1 MARTTR
7 QTAIFGV
14 EDWKRIYET
23 FREADFQSY
32 DFETLR
38 KSFIDYLRQYYPET
52 FNDYIES
59 SEFIA
64 LLDVIAFMGQAMA
77 FRNDL
82 NTRENYLDTAERRDS
97 VVRLANLVGY
107 TPKRNNAAQGYLKVF
122 SVQTTENVTD
132 LNGVNLSNL
141 TVNWND
147 PTNQNWQEQF
157 TAIVNAALVDSQRI
171 GRPGNRQNILNVT
184 TDEYTVN
191 LTQGFLPI
199 ISFNAT
205 VDNVNMP
212 FEVVSATSVGKDF
225 VYEQPPRPDGGFN
238 LLFRNDRL
246 GFGSPNTGYFFYFK
260 QGVLQTQDFNLD
272 ESVTNRTVPIN
283 IEGINNED
291 HWVFQINN
299 GELEQ
304 WNGVDNVLAGAVEQ
318 LDPDQRKIYSVTSR
332 SNDQITLVFG
342 DGVFSAIP
350 VGLFRCFAR
359 ASNGLRYTIS
369 PDDMQSVSV
378 PISYISRFGQLET
391 ITFTCGITQP
401 VTNAQPRETLDE
413 IKQRAPARY
422 YTQNRM
428 VNGED
433 YNNFPFTKYNSIIKS
448 KAVNRS
454 SIGTSRY
461 LDLVDVTAKYS
472 STNSFASDGALWKED
487 GSVTFSFPWLS
498 RTDIEDVITNR
509 IEPILIT
516 PPFVQFYY
524 NEDNFSRPS
533 LTSLNLTWNQS
544 TAAVN
549 NTTGFFRN
557 SSGVPVP
564 VGSFSSSNT
573 KYIVVGSLIKFVP
586 PGPDK
591 FFDANNR
598 IASGVPSQPG
608 EKTELWVSPVSII
621 SDGTAGGQGNLRNGT
636 GPVALNSFVPT
647 GAVPVQVIPIL
658 VSNLPSSI
666 RNSIINEITL
676 NRTFGL
682 DYDNLTTTWQLVQDP
697 VANSEYGSAS
707 NAGNTKWVILFT
719 PDGEKYTVTIRG
731 LNYNFGSVLETRFF
745 FETGQKIFDSRT
757 GRTVSDFIK
766 VLRTNSK
773 PNSAEPL
780 DTDYELK
787 ILGQPAESDGFVNDY
802 QVLVGFQDSDADG
815 IADDPDF
822 FNSIVDLSKPLNE
835 KLVFFQRVIDFD
847 NLQRLLLAEPNKVN
861 SEFPHVDD
869 IEQVKTE
876 FFPGQIFYAFVEGK
890 FYELFKD
897 STDQLVLIDQ
907 TNNWV
912 AKIGRQSLYFQYRHN
927 APLTARIDPGTTNI
941 IDLYVVTQEYYT
953 AYLDW
958 IRDTTN
964 TVPAPAVPTVDQLST
979 DYQALN
985 DFKMISDNI
994 IVDSVRFKPLFGAK
1008 APLELQATIKV
1019 IRASGSTA
1027 SDSEIKNRV
1036 INNVNEY
1043 FTIDKWDFGS
1053 TFFFSELAAFIHQ
1066 RMGGIVSSVVL
1077 VPTNPNKR
1085 FGDLYEVRCAP
1096 NEIFVSAA
1104 TVTDVEV
1111 ISALTSTN
1119 IKTAQGSG
1127 VI

>member
-107 TPKRNNAAQGYLKVF
+107 TPKRNIAAQGFLKIF

-141 TVNWND
+141 TINWND

-157 TAIVNAALVDSQRI
+157 TAIVNSALVDSQRI
-171 GRPGNRQNILNVT
+171 GRPANRQEILNVT

-191 LTQGFLPI
+191 LVQGFLPI

-212 FEVVSATSVGKDF
+212 FEVISATSVGQNYI
-225 VYEQPPRPDGGFN
+225 YEQPPRPDGGFN

-246 GFGSPNTGYFFYFK
+246 GFGSANTGYFFYFK
-260 QGVLQTQDFNLD
+260 QGVLQNQDFNLT

-291 HWVFQINN
+291 HWVFQLSD
-299 GELEQ
+299 GDPVQ
-304 WNGVDNVLAGAVEQ
+304 WSSADNVLAGAIEQ
-318 LDPDQRKIYSVTSR
+318 LTPDQRKIYSVTSR
-332 SNDQITLVFG
+332 ANDQITLVFG
-342 DGVFSAIP
+342 DGVFSSIP
-350 VGLFRCFAR
+350 VGLFRAYVR

-369 PDDMQSVSV
+369 PEEMQSVSI
-378 PISYISRFGQLET
+378 PISYVSRFGQLET

-413 IKQRAPARY
+413 IKQRAPARF

-433 YNNFPFTKYNSIIKS
+433 YNSFPFTKYNSIIKS

-461 LDLVDVTAKYS
+461 LDLIDVTAKYS

-487 GSVTFSFPWLS
+487 GSETFSFPWLS

-509 IEPILIT
+509 IEPVLIT
-516 PPFVQFYY
+516 PSFVQFYY
-524 NEDNFSRPS
+524 DRDNFSRPD
-533 LTSLNLTWNQS
+533 LAELNLTWKQS

-549 NTTGFFRN
+549 NTTGFFRDSN
-557 SSGVPVP
+557 SDPEPIGA
-564 VGSFSSSNT
+564 SSSTNA
-573 KYIVVGSLIKFVP
+573 KYITVGSLIKFVP
-586 PGPDK
+586 PGPGK

-598 IASGVPSQPG
+598 IVSGVPTQPG
-608 EKTELWVSPVSII
+608 EKTEIWASPVSVVGN
-621 SDGTAGGQGNLRNGT
+621 GTAGGQGNLRDGT
-636 GPVALNSFVPT
+636 GPVALNNFVPT

-658 VSNLPSSI
+658 ISNLPLSI
-666 RNSIINEITL
+666 RNSIIEEITL

-682 DYDNLTTTWQLVQDP
+682 DYNNLTATWQLVNDP
-697 VANSEYGSAS
+697 ALNAEYNSVSS
-707 NAGNTKWVILFT
+707 NGNPKWLILFA
-719 PDGEKYTVTIRG
+719 PEGEKYSVTIRG

-745 FETGQKIFDSRT
+745 FETDQKIFDSRSGKT
-757 GRTVSDFIK
+757 INDFIK

-773 PNSAEPL
+773 PNSADPL
-780 DTDYELK
+780 TTDYELK
-787 ILGQPAESDGFVNDY
+787 ILGQPSESDGFVNDY
-802 QVLVGFQDSDADG
+802 QVLVGFQDSDSDG
-815 IADDPDF
+815 VADDPDF
-822 FNSIVDLSKPLNE
+822 FDSIVDLSRPINE
-835 KLVFFQRVIDFD
+835 KLVFFERVVDFD
-847 NLQRLLLAEPNKVN
+847 NLQRLLVAESGRVN
-861 SEFPHVDD
+861 SGFAHIDD

-876 FFPGQIFYAFVEGK
+876 FFPRQIFYAFAEEE

-897 STDQLVLIDQ
+897 STDRLVLINQ
-907 TNNWV
+907 TENWA
-912 AKIGRQSLYFQYRHN
+912 AKTGRQNLYFQYRHN

-953 AYLDW
+953 AYQNW

-964 TVPAPAVPTVDQLST
+964 TVPEPAVPTVDQLST
-979 DYQALN
+979 DYQELN

-994 IVDSVRFKPLFGAK
+994 IVNSVKFKPLFGAK

-1019 IRASGSTA
+1019 IRAANSTA

-1036 INNVNEY
+1036 INSVNEY
-1043 FTIDKWDFGS
+1043 FTIDKWDFGG
-1053 TFFFSELAAFIHQ
+1053 TFFFSELAAYIHEN
-1066 RMGGIVSSVVL
+1066 MDGIVSSVVL
-1077 VPTNPNKR
+1077 VPINPNKR

-1096 NEIFVSAA
+1096 NEIFASAA